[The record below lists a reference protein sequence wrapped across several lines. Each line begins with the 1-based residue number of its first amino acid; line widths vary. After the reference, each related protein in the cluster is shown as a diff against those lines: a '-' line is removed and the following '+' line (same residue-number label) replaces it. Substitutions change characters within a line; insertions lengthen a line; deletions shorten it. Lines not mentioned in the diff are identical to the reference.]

1 MRGAPKVT
9 FVICGDGYRAVV
21 DNLEKCFISLSVADM
36 AKKAIIGKVSRV
48 RTSRRA
54 AITGMSTF
62 FEMEKKRLAVQ
73 HNLFYQS
80 DDCERNVR
88 TWKVLVISSR
98 SGTFGRN
105 TAAAATT
112 TTTYISLQPLLHHN
126 QYYNF

>member
-62 FEMEKKRLAVQ
+62 FEMEKKTTRRAT
-73 HNLFYQS
+73 QS
-80 DDCERNVR
+80 FLPE
-88 TWKVLVISSR
+88 
-98 SGTFGRN
+98 
-105 TAAAATT
+105 
-112 TTTYISLQPLLHHN
+112 
-126 QYYNF
+126 

>member
-9 FVICGDGYRAVV
+9 FVIFGDGYRAVV

-62 FEMEKKRLAVQ
+62 FEVSM
-73 HNLFYQS
+73 
-80 DDCERNVR
+80 
-88 TWKVLVISSR
+88 ISSR

>member
-48 RTSRRA
+48 RTSRA

-62 FEMEKKRLAVQ
+62 FEVSM
-73 HNLFYQS
+73 
-80 DDCERNVR
+80 
-88 TWKVLVISSR
+88 ISSR

>member
-9 FVICGDGYRAVV
+9 FVIFGDGYRAVV

-62 FEMEKKRLAVQ
+62 FEMEKKNDSPCNTIFSTRVT
-73 HNLFYQS
+73 
-80 DDCERNVR
+80 VKR
-88 TWKVLVISSR
+88 TSEL
-98 SGTFGRN
+98 GRF
-105 TAAAATT
+105 
-112 TTTYISLQPLLHHN
+112 Q
-126 QYYNF
+126 